1 MDQPVRASAGW
12 SLNRISWTPV
22 GAGALVAILI
32 APVLAV
38 VTGVASDSGGLW
50 PHLRS
55 TVLPTY
61 VGNTLWLALGV
72 GVLSTLIGVS
82 TAWLVTLCRFP
93 GRRVLRWALLLPLAI
108 PAYLGAYAYTDLLQF
123 SGPVQTGLREV
134 FGWER
139 GDYWFPAVR
148 SLPGAVVL
156 LSVALYP
163 YVYMAARAAFLEQST
178 CAIEAARTL
187 GQGPW
192 RTFFRIAL
200 PLARPSVAAGLTLV
214 LMETLAEFGAVQYCA
229 VDTFATGI
237 YRTFTLPNQYAL
249 VGAAQLSSLLLVFVA
264 MLVFAEAWFRRR
276 ARFHNMTTRL
286 QDLPAWELRGVR
298 SIACQAVC
306 WTPVLLGF
314 VVPLLVFG
322 RLTVR
327 GGDARAR
334 EMFVEM
340 GRNSFV
346 LAAVAA
352 ALTVILGLLLVSALR
367 FHPTRPMRAL
377 LRVAGLGYAVPGA
390 VLAIGVLIVL
400 TSVDHWLRDGLAGTF
415 GWSVGLLMSGT
426 AVAVVYGYQTRFL
439 AVAVNLMRASYSRI
453 APSLDGAARTLG
465 RSPVGTLTHVHL
477 PLLRG
482 SLVAAAVLVFVDVIK
497 ELPATLMLRP
507 FGMETL
513 SVRVYQ
519 LASDERLAE
528 ASSGALA
535 IILVGLLPVVILS
548 WATEGRRSRGRV
560 SRLRWRSPSD
570 HTGLASPMA
579 HAAEI
584 DER

>member
-1 MDQPVRASAGW
+1 MGQPVSGPSGW
-12 SLNRISWTPV
+12 PRRRISWTPV

-61 VGNTLWLALGV
+61 VVNTLWLSLGV
-72 GVLSTLIGVS
+72 GLVTTVVGVS

-93 GRRVLRWALLLPLAI
+93 GRAVLRWALLLPLAI

-123 SGPVQTGLREV
+123 SGPVQSGLREL
-134 FGWER
+134 FGWQR

-156 LSVALYP
+156 LSLALYP
-163 YVYMAARAAFLEQST
+163 YVYMAARSAFLEQST

-264 MLVFAEAWFRRR
+264 ILVFAEAWFRRR

-286 QDLPAWELRGVR
+286 QDLPAWQLTGAR
-298 SIACQAVC
+298 SIACQVVC
-306 WTPVLLGF
+306 WTPVMLGF
-314 VVPLLVFG
+314 VVPLLVFA

-327 GGDARAR
+327 GGDTRAR

-340 GRNSFV
+340 GRNSFL
-346 LAAVAA
+346 LAAVASTI
-352 ALTVILGLLLVSALR
+352 TVILGLLLVSALR
-367 FHPTRPMRAL
+367 FHPTRPMKAL

-400 TSVDHWLRDGLAGTF
+400 TGVDHMLRDGLEGAF
-415 GWSVGLLMSGT
+415 GWSVGLLLSGT
-426 AVAVVYGYQTRFL
+426 AVAVIYGYQTRFL
-439 AVAVNLMRASYSRI
+439 AVAVNLVRASYARI

-465 RSPVGTLTHVHL
+465 RSPVGTLAHVHL

-482 SLVAAAVLVFVDVIK
+482 SLIAAAVLVFVDVIK

-519 LASDERLAE
+519 LASDERLTE

-560 SRLRWRSPSD
+560 VRARWNDPREGAGLSSP
-570 HTGLASPMA
+570 LA
-579 HAAEI
+579 HAEV
-584 DER
+584 EEP

>member
-1 MDQPVRASAGW
+1 MRRLLSRLPG
-12 SLNRISWTPV
+12 RISWAPV
-22 GAGALVAILI
+22 GAAVLVAILI

-38 VTGVASDSGGLW
+38 MTGVGSDSGGLW

-61 VGNTLWLALGV
+61 VVNTLWLAAGV
-72 GVLSTLIGVS
+72 GAVTIVLGVS

-123 SGPVQTGLREV
+123 SGPIQTGLREA
-134 FGWER
+134 FDWQR
-139 GDYWFPAVR
+139 DDYWFPAVR

-156 LSVALYP
+156 LSLSLYP
-163 YVYMAARAAFLEQST
+163 YVYMAARSAFLEQST

-200 PLARPSVAAGLTLV
+200 PLARPSVAAGVTLV

-286 QDLPAWELRGVR
+286 QDLPAWPLRGVR
-298 SIACQAVC
+298 SVACQVVC
-306 WTPVLLGF
+306 WTPVVLGF
-314 VVPLLVFG
+314 VVPLLTFA

-327 GGDARAR
+327 GGDTRAR
-334 EMFVEM
+334 EMFLDM
-340 GRNSFV
+340 GRNSFL
-346 LAAVAA
+346 LAAVASMI
-352 ALTVILGLLLVSALR
+352 TVLLGILLVSALR
-367 FHPTRPMRAL
+367 FHPTRPMQVL
-377 LRVAGLGYAVPGA
+377 LRIAGLGYAVPGA
-390 VLAIGVLIVL
+390 VLAIGVLMVL
-400 TSVDHWLRDGLAGTF
+400 TSVDHLVRDGLDGAF
-415 GWSVGLLMSGT
+415 GWSVGLLLSGS
-426 AVAVVYGYQTRFL
+426 AVAVIYGYQTRFL
-439 AVAVNLMRASYSRI
+439 AVAVNLVRASYARI
-453 APSLDGAARTLG
+453 SPSLDGAARTLG
-465 RSPVGTLTHVHL
+465 RTPLGTLTQVHL

-548 WATEGRRSRGRV
+548 WAAEGRRSRSGVQRPRW
-560 SRLRWRSPSD
+560 SALRP
-570 HTGLASPMA
+570 
-579 HAAEI
+579 AAEI
-584 DER
+584 NPLAHAEVDES